1 MNRNRPFMA
10 NSEPAILVQP
20 CGSGLGSAFFSMYR
34 TYRPIADGYAREID
48 LVGTMQPGRL
58 HPVAPRRHACF
69 LPRTQARAA
78 GHLRPLARL
87 LCLLPN
93 RA

>member
-20 CGSGLGSAFFSMYR
+20 YGSGLGSAFFSKYR
-34 TYRPIADGYAREID
+34 TYRPIADGYAREIE
-48 LVGTMQPGRL
+48 LVGTTHPGRL
-58 HPVAPRRHACF
+58 HPVDPRRHAGF

-78 GHLRPLARL
+78 GHLWPLARL